1 MRRADKRF
9 GWARSRS
16 PAPASTS
23 AQRIPAST
31 SAQRMNSCPLSLAS
45 RVLKQE
51 EITSALRPRGQ
62 CRAAAAAA
70 VAAESQGEL
79 KAMTLKTG
87 IGNQEKSHVIA
98 S

>member
-1 MRRADKRF
+1 MSPLHPPDAVQGSRDRLGAVLSPVPRF
-9 GWARSRS
+9 EGSEAR
-16 PAPASTS
+16 
-23 AQRIPAST
+23 
-31 SAQRMNSCPLSLAS
+31 
-45 RVLKQE
+45 V
-51 EITSALRPRGQ
+51 TSALRPRGQ